1 MTLKGK
7 MKVKW
12 GAVYGAALADMGLC
26 GLTLAA
32 NGIAQ
37 SRFDAGF
44 LPDTAIR
51 SIGVMALVGI
61 AVWAF
66 SLIKMNKGKKGV

>member
-1 MTLKGK
+1 

-12 GAVYGAALADMGLC
+12 GAVYGAAQADMGLC

-32 NGIAQ
+32 NSIAQ

-51 SIGVMALVGI
+51 VIGVMALVGI

-66 SLIKMNKGKKGV
+66 SLRKMNKGKKGV